1 MPTLSMFYGLVVS
14 MYFLDTAEHNSPH
27 IHVRYQ
33 DFKAVFGIPD
43 GNLLAGLLPPKKR
56 KLVEAWIEIDLL
68 PDEGRS
74 SRQRRVADDLQRH
87 SLDTA
92 EVVGRTED
100 DTQV

>member
-56 KLVEAWIEIDLL
+56 KLVEAWIEIHHEELMADWSLAI
-68 PDEGRS
+68 EGKELFRI
-74 SRQRRVADDLQRH
+74 DPLK
-87 SLDTA
+87 
-92 EVVGRTED
+92 
-100 DTQV
+100 